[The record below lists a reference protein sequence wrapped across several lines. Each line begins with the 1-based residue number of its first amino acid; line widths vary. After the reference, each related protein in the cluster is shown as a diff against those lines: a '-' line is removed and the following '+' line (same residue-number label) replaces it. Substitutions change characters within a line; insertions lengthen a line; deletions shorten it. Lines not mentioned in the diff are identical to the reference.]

1 MVENS
6 MVIPET
12 TKNRIPHD
20 PEIPQLG
27 MYLQKMKTVI
37 REAICTLVFKA
48 ALFTT
53 AKIWKQPKCSSVDEQ
68 IKKMWCIYNGILLSH
83 KREWNSVICSYVDG
97 SKGYMLSEI
106 NQTEKDKN
114 CMLLS

>member
-53 AKIWKQPKCSSVDEQ
+53 AKIWKQPKCSSIDEQ

-83 KREWNSVICSYVDG
+83 KREWNSAICSYVDG